1 MKKNLS
7 KEEKDEIAILC
18 IVVISA
24 ILMIMASVMSF
35 VKTAGITCSKGV
47 AYQYDIIDKGD
58 FKYHKCL
65 RSYSLDKLPSSMTCV
80 ISSPTYNSS
89 TLIVTIDGE
98 DQKVSLDFVKATSLE
113 WSYKG
118 NDYIPDGTTV
128 DSLKPEDFS
137 CKITYED
144 DTSKEITPTTIS
156 AKQLSSGAEVTL
168 SDGVNTFVWN
178 ATLK

>member
-1 MKKNLS
+1 MKKNLLK
-7 KEEKDEIAILC
+7 KEKGVIAILC
-18 IVVISA
+18 IVVITA
-24 ILMIMASVMSF
+24 ILMAMKFVMPV

-58 FKYHKCL
+58 FKYHKGL
-65 RSYSLDKLPSSMTCV
+65 SSYPLDKLPSSMTCV

-89 TLIVTIDGE
+89 TLIITINGE
-98 DQKVSLDFVKATSLE
+98 DQKVSLDFIKATSLE

-144 DTSKEITPTTIS
+144 GTSKEITPTTLS

-178 ATLK
+178 ATVK

>member
-1 MKKNLS
+1 MKKNIS
-7 KEEKDEIAILC
+7 KKEKGVIAIVC
-18 IVVISA
+18 IV
-24 ILMIMASVMSF
+24 ILMVVML
-35 VKTAGITCSKGV
+35 VIPVAKTTGITYSKRV

-58 FKYHKCL
+58 FKYHKGL
-65 RSYSLDKLPSSMTCV
+65 GSYSLDKLPSSMTCV

-89 TLIVTIDGE
+89 TLIVTINGE
-98 DQKVSLDFVKATSLE
+98 DQKVRLDFIKATSLE

-137 CKITYED
+137 CSITYED
-144 DTSKEITPTTIS
+144 DTTKEITPTTIS

-178 ATLK
+178 ATVK